1 MRAYIHICVQYVWR
15 TRVIRMY
22 TRVCDVSYVFCAVI
36 HSYYVQ
42 MFVVSYKFIEYNTAN
57 PFTVVLYG
65 YVSYVGQCMYQ
76 CILLRLCYVS
86 RVYIQ
91 YTHLFL

>member
-1 MRAYIHICVQYVWR
+1 MRAYIHICVQYVWH
-15 TRVIRMY
+15 TRIIRMY

-57 PFTVVLYG
+57 PFNVVHYG
-65 YVSYVGQCMYQ
+65 YMSLSRTVYVPMYSFKAML
-76 CILLRLCYVS
+76 CIACV
-86 RVYIQ
+86 Q